1 MVKEKLEKKKEVK
14 SEKLAVIKTGGKQYI
29 VKENDIIEIELI
41 EAEEGKEVI
50 FTEVLLFADGD
61 KVEIGQPVLN
71 NVQVRASYNSKVKGE
86 KQIIFKYKAKKNYRV
101 KTGHRQKYS
110 QVTINKIEKK

>member
-1 MVKEKLEKKKEVK
+1 MEKVKQDKTKEAK
-14 SEKLAVIKTGGKQYI
+14 SEKLAVIKTGGKQYV
-29 VKENDIIEIELI
+29 VKENDVIEVELI

-50 FTEVLLFADGD
+50 FTEVLLFAEGD
-61 KVEIGQPVLN
+61 TVDIGQPILK

-110 QVTINKIEKK
+110 QITINKIEKK